1 MPMKNG
7 MQLLTVSVLSAAV
20 LPWTA
25 RADSLWTKPT
35 NNERG
40 MFADARAKNVG
51 DILTIV
57 VQETTVST
65 RAQTTTTNK
74 ESKPGTLNLAT
85 DLVNQFLKGVPAW
98 AASKKP
104 AKVGD
109 LSIPAPPTVSSNA
122 PQLTV
127 PDLTIAGKDT
137 YTGGGQAT
145 YRQVMT
151 NRSAVTV
158 VDVLP
163 NGNMVVEGTKVLGT
177 GKEMHYAYYRG
188 VVRAAD
194 VLPDNTVLSS
204 NVADARV
211 EVRSEGSLTDVERRG
226 WLLRANDRLRP
237 Y

>member
-1 MPMKNG
+1 M
-7 MQLLTVSVLSAAV
+7 AV
-20 LPWTA
+20 MAVCWGVHPIGVF
-25 RADSLWTKPT
+25 ADSLWTKPT

-40 MFADARAKNVG
+40 MYADARAKNVG

-85 DLVNQFLKGVPAW
+85 NLLNQFLKGLPAW
-98 AASKKP
+98 AASKEP
-104 AKVGD
+104 AKIGNVK
-109 LSIPAPPTVSSNA
+109 IPEPPSVSSNA
-122 PQLTV
+122 PQITI
-127 PDLTIAGKDT
+127 PDLTVAGKDT
-137 YTGGGQAT
+137 YTGGGTAT

-151 NRSAVTV
+151 NRAAVTV

-177 GKEMHYAYYRG
+177 GKETHYAYFRG
-188 VVRAAD
+188 VVRPQD
-194 VLPDNTVLSS
+194 VLADNTVLSA

-211 EVRSEGSLTDVERRG
+211 DVKAEGYLTDVERRG
-226 WLLRANDRLRP
+226 WLLRAEDRLRP